1 MSKGDL
7 HKLGKT
13 ELLQIIYEQEKQ
25 ITSLKKEVDELN
37 KKINDRTIELEEAG
51 SIAEASLRI
60 NKIFEEAQ
68 KAADEY
74 LNSVKKL
81 GQSKPKVTENITNEE
96 NNKNTIDD
104 KEVENK
110 ELYIDESEL
119 EKDKEIV
126 NKDDENDFIDVEFT
140 EVVEEDDSIEKSIPV
155 EKGKEL
161 VKVNLEL
168 SIIKKSLI
176 KKLMFLG
183 LMIKE
188 KINVLKLK
196 RDKKRLLN
204 KIKQIGK
211 KEIQDLKRK
220 EAEKR
225 KREKSEARKKALNS
239 LKTFFTKKIKS
250 LNDKI
255 KNYIEEKKKEI
266 EEEKNKLENQK
277 IEKDNNKEISTEK
290 DKPKEKPKRPRGRP
304 KKKRAYST
312 IKIGYE
318 LIPIKLELIV
328 TKKTILTKIKELKSK
343 ILEKIRNLK
352 LKREKK
358 RSLYKIKLIGKK
370 ETLDL
375 KKKENDLKR
384 QNKINNIKNNLK
396 SIKDIFSKKNK
407 NEQKK
412 EEKKDVKKE
421 SKIDKKESKEKT
433 DNKNG
438 KKSGKLFKKKEIN
451 LDDYDLSVEN
461 IEKELNT
468 RKKKESKV
476 KFARTFTYF
485 GIVVVA
491 FAIIIATRIFN
502 VLQVSGNSMEPT
514 LYPGNLLISTK
525 IFGYE
530 KGDII
535 AFYYNDSVLIK
546 RIIASEGDI
555 VYIDDLGNVFVNSQQ
570 LEEEYVEEL
579 AYGNCDIT
587 FPYRVPSGELFVLG
601 DNRATSVDSRSKNL
615 GTISEDRVLGKI
627 VININQFTFY

>member
-220 EAEKR
+220 EAEK
-225 KREKSEARKKALNS
+225 SEARKKALNS

-290 DKPKEKPKRPRGRP
+290 DKPKEKPKRSRGRP
-304 KKKRAYST
+304 RKKGAYST

-318 LIPIKLELIV
+318 LVPIKLELIV

>member
-25 ITSLKKEVDELN
+25 IASLKKEVEDLN

-161 VKVNLEL
+161 VKVNLEV
-168 SIIKKSLI
+168 STIKKSLI

-188 KINVLKLK
+188 KFNVLELK

-211 KEIQDLKRK
+211 KEIQNLKRK
-220 EAEKR
+220 EVEKR

-277 IEKDNNKEISTEK
+277 IEKDNKKEISTEK
-290 DKPKEKPKRPRGRP
+290 VTTKEKPKRPRGRP
-304 KKKRAYST
+304 RKKRAYST

-318 LIPIKLELIV
+318 LVPLKLELIV

-358 RSLYKIKLIGKK
+358 KLLNKIKLIGKK
-370 ETLDL
+370 EILDL
-375 KKKENDLKR
+375 KRKENEVRR
-384 QNKINNIKNNLK
+384 QNNLK
-396 SIKDIFSKKNK
+396 SIKDSFSKRNKNK
-407 NEQKK
+407 DKQEQKI
-412 EEKKDVKKE
+412 EEKEDIKTE
-421 SKIDKKESKEKT
+421 KESKEKT

-438 KKSGKLFKKKEIN
+438 KNSGKLFKKKEIN

-627 VININQFTFY
+627 IININQFTFY

>member
-220 EAEKR
+220 EAEK
-225 KREKSEARKKALNS
+225 SEARKKALNS

-290 DKPKEKPKRPRGRP
+290 DKPKEKPKRSRGRP
-304 KKKRAYST
+304 RKKGAYST

-318 LIPIKLELIV
+318 LVPIKLELIV

-570 LEEEYVEEL
+570 LEEKYVEEL

-627 VININQFTFY
+627 VININQFAFY

>member
-25 ITSLKKEVDELN
+25 IASLKKEVEDLN

-81 GQSKPKVTENITNEE
+81 GKSKPKVTENITNEE

-110 ELYIDESEL
+110 ELYIDKSEL
-119 EKDKEIV
+119 EKDKEIL

-140 EVVEEDDSIEKSIPV
+140 EVVEEDDSIEKSISV

-161 VKVNLEL
+161 VKVNLEV
-168 SIIKKSLI
+168 STIKKSLI
-176 KKLMFLG
+176 KKLMLLG

-196 RDKKRLLN
+196 REKKRLLN
-204 KIKQIGK
+204 KIKLIGK
-211 KEIQDLKRK
+211 KEILDLKRK
-220 EAEKR
+220 EVEKR
-225 KREKSEARKKALNS
+225 KREKSEARKKVLNS
-239 LKTFFTKKIKS
+239 FKTFFTKKIKS

-266 EEEKNKLENQK
+266 EEEKNKLKSQK
-277 IEKDNNKEISTEK
+277 IEEDNKEISAEK
-290 DKPKEKPKRPRGRP
+290 AKTKEKPKRPRGRP

-318 LIPIKLELIV
+318 LVPLKLDLIV
-328 TKKTILTKIKELKSK
+328 TKKTILTKLKELKSK

-358 RSLYKIKLIGKK
+358 RLLNKIKLIGKK
-370 ETLDL
+370 EILDL
-375 KKKENDLKR
+375 KKKENYLKR

-396 SIKDIFSKKNK
+396 SIKDIFGKKNK

-412 EEKKDVKKE
+412 EEKKEVKKE

-438 KKSGKLFKKKEIN
+438 KKSSKFFKKKEIN

-555 VYIDDLGNVFVNSQQ
+555 VYIDDLGNVFVNSKQ

-615 GTISEDRVLGKI
+615 GTISEDRVFGKI

>member
-161 VKVNLEL
+161 VKVNLEV
-168 SIIKKSLI
+168 STIKKSLI

-421 SKIDKKESKEKT
+421 SKIDKKESKEKK

>member
-1 MSKGDL
+1 MSKADL

-25 ITSLKKEVDELN
+25 IASLKKEVEDLN

-81 GQSKPKVTENITNEE
+81 GQSKQKVTENITNEKD
-96 NNKNTIDD
+96 NKDTIDN
-104 KEVENK
+104 KEVERK

-119 EKDKEIV
+119 DKDKESI

-140 EVVEEDDSIEKSIPV
+140 EIVEEDNSIEKSIPV

-161 VKVNLEL
+161 VKVNFEL
-168 SIIKKSLI
+168 SVIKKSLL
-176 KKLMFLG
+176 KKIEFWG

-188 KINVLKLK
+188 KIHVLKLK

-220 EAEKR
+220 EAEKI
-225 KREKSEARKKALNS
+225 KRERNDARKKALNS
-239 LKTFFTKKIKS
+239 LKTYLVEKIKS

-266 EEEKNKLENQK
+266 EKKNVKEDYKKDEIVEEPKV
-277 IEKDNNKEISTEK
+277 
-290 DKPKEKPKRPRGRP
+290 KEKPKRPRGRP
-304 KKKRAYST
+304 RKKRAYST

-318 LIPIKLELIV
+318 LVPLKMELIV
-328 TKKTILTKIKELKSK
+328 TKKNILTKFKDIGLK
-343 ILEKIRNLK
+343 ILEKFNNFK

-358 RSLYKIKLIGKK
+358 KSLNKIKQIGKE
-370 ETLDL
+370 ETLNL
-375 KKKENDLKR
+375 KKEETQAKI
-384 QNKINNIKNNLK
+384 QNKIKNIKNNLK
-396 SIKDIFSKKNK
+396 SLKDVLIKKNK
-407 NEQKK
+407 DKKDQKAEKK
-412 EEKKDVKKE
+412 EDIKKENTSKTDKKDLKKKTN
-421 SKIDKKESKEKT
+421 SKSTKF
-433 DNKNG
+433 
-438 KKSGKLFKKKEIN
+438 FKKKEIN

-461 IEKELNT
+461 IEKELNN
-468 RKKKESKV
+468 RKRKENKV
-476 KFARTFTYF
+476 KFARTLTYF
-485 GIVVVA
+485 GIVIVA

-502 VLQVSGNSMEPT
+502 VLQVSGDSMEPS
-514 LYPGNLLISTK
+514 LYPGDLLISTK

-530 KGDII
+530 KGDMI

-546 RIIASEGDI
+546 RIIATEGDI
-555 VYIDDLGNVFVNSQQ
+555 VYIDDIGNVYVNSQK
-570 LEEEYVEEL
+570 LEEDYVKEL

-587 FPYRVPSGELFVLG
+587 FPYRVPSKELFVLG
-601 DNRATSVDSRSKNL
+601 DNRAVSVDSRSKNI

-627 VININQFTFY
+627 VINLKHFSIY